1 MFTTLKKQDE
11 ISFEWVMEVSAAPD
25 CFYSSVLTTAP
36 WRAKAELKVKYGH
49 ELAVH
54 FFFFFLAES
63 NIFLCGWH
71 PGLTPVTSFFF
82 LFDNLTFTVQC
93 LCRIAQT
100 VKFRFI
106 RLALISQGLPQR
118 MDPYCLIWHRF
129 KGRWPSWRNPSF
141 YLCLRHRCRTICV
154 SSWFRIAEF
163 SRVKRMR

>member
-1 MFTTLKKQDE
+1 MSARGFCSTWLFLQFCAHYCPLKGKSWTKGKVWAWTCTTL
-11 ISFEWVMEVSAAPD
+11 
-25 CFYSSVLTTAP
+25 
-36 WRAKAELKVKYGH
+36 
-49 ELAVH
+49 
-54 FFFFFLAES
+54 FFFLAES

-71 PGLTPVTSFFF
+71 PSLTPVTPFSF
-82 LFDNLTFTVQC
+82 LFDSLTFTVQC

-129 KGRWPSWRNPSF
+129 KGRCPSWRNPSF
-141 YLCLRHRCRTICV
+141 YLCLRNRCLTICV
-154 SSWFRIAEF
+154 SSWFRTAEF